1 MKKLKKFVL
10 LLTVLFLIL
19 TLWYLDFTDP
29 VIAWNAPPSV
39 GKNSQIELQV
49 QDEGKGLRTVEVML
63 QQGVISHTLYS
74 QIHPRTKLPWQKAP
88 SSENVLV
95 STEEWVSKLDLKDG
109 AVDLTAR
116 VEDQSSLWLFSRTI
130 EDTITVDLDTRPPRA
145 DVLSDQHY
153 IRQGGS
159 EAVLYRVTEQDC
171 TSGVQVGEN
180 SFPGYPVAQLGAGN
194 HIGLFAL
201 AHDQATDTPVFL
213 WAQDSAGNRSETRF
227 WYRPKAASFR
237 DRRIEITDRFINSVA
252 PEILSHSTTVE
263 EQETP
268 LDTFLQINSV
278 LREENNSLISEISRH
293 SHHEPLWNEP
303 FIQLSNSKV
312 ESNFADHRTY
322 YYEGEPVDKQT
333 HLGFDLASLARSAVE
348 ASNSGTVVFADYL
361 GIYGN
366 CVILDHGLG
375 LSSLYG
381 HLSSLDVEKGQTVVR
396 GQSLGRTGQTGLA
409 GGDHLHYSML
419 VHGIQVTPLEWW
431 DPNWV
436 RLHVQTKLSKPEGEA
451 GS

>member
-10 LLTVLFLIL
+10 FLIVIFLIL

-29 VIAWNAPPSV
+29 VIVWNTPPSV
-39 GKNSQIELQV
+39 GKNSKIELQV
-49 QDEGKGLRTVEVML
+49 QDEGKGLKKVEVTL
-63 QQGVISHTLYS
+63 EQGDTSHTIYS
-74 QIHPRTKLPWQKAP
+74 LVHPGTNLPWQKAP
-88 SSENVLV
+88 SSEALV
-95 STEEWVSKLDLKDG
+95 ISTEEWVSKHGLKDG
-109 AVDLTAR
+109 AVDLIAR
-116 VEDQSSLWLFSRTI
+116 VEDQSSLWLFSSSI
-130 EDTITVDLDTRPPRA
+130 EDTITLNLDTKPPRA
-145 DVLSDQHY
+145 DVLSNQHY

-180 SFPGYPVAQLGAGN
+180 SFPGYPVARLAAGT
-194 HIGLFAL
+194 HLGLFAL
-201 AHDQATDTPVFL
+201 AHDQDMDTPIFL

-227 WYRPKAASFR
+227 WYKPKAASFR
-237 DRRIEITDRFINSVA
+237 SRQIEITDRFINSVA
-252 PEILSHSTTVE
+252 PEILSHSTTVVE
-263 EQETP
+263 RDSP
-268 LDTFLQINSV
+268 LETFLQINSV
-278 LREENNSLISEISRH
+278 LREENNGLISEISRD
-293 SHHEPLWNEP
+293 SHPEPLWNEP

-322 YYEGEPVDKQT
+322 YYEGEPVDEQT

-348 ASNSGTVVFADYL
+348 ASNSGHVVFADYL

-381 HLSSLDVEKGQTVVR
+381 HLSSLDVEKGNTVEK

-436 RLHVQTKLSKPEGEA
+436 KLHILDKLRQPETDKN
-451 GS
+451 